1 MEAAESAESAESLV
15 SKAESLE
22 SKAESKEQCAKC
34 LIYEESSSS
43 SSSSKS
49 KSSVSCQTYPVRIL
63 PIATLSTTAILQH
76 SSNNNNNENINV
88 EEPASTCKDSSV
100 SLSLNGN
107 AKRPYPGSSIPV
119 HLTKSQIRNS
129 PVRASH
135 SRQVLASP
143 ALKKLKSVTAL
154 ISGFEERVE
163 RIQRDSIP
171 GSPREFSLSHFGSCI
186 PRD

>member
-1 MEAAESAESAESLV
+1 MEAESAESVEG
-15 SKAESLE
+15 LE
-22 SKAESKEQCAKC
+22 STASAAVASKEQCAKC
-34 LIYEESSSS
+34 LIYE
-43 SSSSKS
+43 SSSKS
-49 KSSVSCQTYPVRIL
+49 SVSSVSCQTDPVRIL
-63 PIATLSTTAILQH
+63 PMASLTTTCTILQD
-76 SSNNNNNENINV
+76 SSNNDNNHNIKV
-88 EEPASTCKDSSV
+88 EESTSTCKDSSV

-107 AKRPYPGSSIPV
+107 AKRPYPGSSIPI

-129 PVRASH
+129 PVRATH
-135 SRQVLASP
+135 SSQLLASP

-163 RIQRDSIP
+163 RIQRESIP